1 MREHDERPFADTP
14 IGLVNPMISRKVDQK
29 FLLRSAMG
37 SALH

>member
-1 MREHDERPFADTP
+1 MKDPLPDTP
-14 IGLVNPMISRKVDQK
+14 IGPINPMISRKVDQK